1 MGHVVRTYR
10 QASRPLIP
18 HRTTADLQR
27 LLVTHSADI
36 EAIVA
41 RYVDDEMDRDDL
53 RQEIAIAVWRAM
65 PRFLGQSSER
75 TYVAR
80 IAQNRAISFR
90 LRLARNRA
98 LFAPLGDDDATV
110 TSHSGEFDVHRMQAQ
125 VVAAMAELPPA
136 QHNILE
142 LAAAGFS
149 PNQIAARTG
158 RSSGAVRVALHRAR
172 ETVRRLLSQ
181 SGLMSGGEERVV

>member
-1 MGHVVRTYR
+1 MFATI
-10 QASRPLIP
+10 SMPLIRN
-18 HRTTADLQR
+18 RTTADLQR
-27 LLVTHSADI
+27 LLVTHAADI
-36 EAIVA
+36 EAMVV

-65 PRFLGQSSER
+65 PRFLGLSSER
-75 TYVAR
+75 TYVMR

-98 LFAPLGDDDATV
+98 LFAPLEHDDATV
-110 TSHSGEFDVHRMQAQ
+110 ASHSGEFDARGMQAQ

-172 ETVRRLLSQ
+172 ETVRRVLRRSSFVAG
-181 SGLMSGGEERVV
+181 SGSGESDA